1 MRQIPLGA
9 KGTFTLRTLM
19 KSRHLADEIV
29 SLPQTV
35 EIAQGVDHGRTIER
49 FIDGTPTFSSRL
61 FAVSGL

>member
-1 MRQIPLGA
+1 
-9 KGTFTLRTLM
+9 M

-35 EIAQGVDHGRTIER
+35 EIAQGVDHRRTIER

-61 FAVSGL
+61 FAVSGLWQFAEKVFRGVYEQH